1 MSINDELL
9 KWSQRLLTGQ
19 VGVKEYRTKV
29 KALYGSL
36 VESEAERLLVDSI
49 DSYSLEAIKD
59 FARSVV
65 NRMGN

>member
-1 MSINDELL
+1 MSINEELL

-29 KALYGSL
+29 KALYGGL
-36 VESEAERLLVDSI
+36 AESEAERLLVDSI
-49 DSYSLEAIKD
+49 DSYSLDAIKD